1 MRRRENSNELIENR
15 ISPLAP
21 ALPIFN
27 NPPIINILQPLVA
40 PLSSFDFFESFS
52 SATWLKPSTH
62 NGAIVTPYNL
72 GRHNL
77 ETLYHQKGKEG
88 SLLSIFRQN
97 TKHFFDKNIP
107 FSIPLPYLVPKK
119 SERGK
124 SKVYDLCKWCN

>member
-1 MRRRENSNELIENR
+1 MTLRDCFWWQAAEAGKFKRWKQNFTFGSCLTYCLFQQPPNNKYPTPCRTIE
-15 ISPLAP
+15 
-21 ALPIFN
+21 FF
-27 NPPIINILQPLVA
+27 
-40 PLSSFDFFESFS
+40 FDFFESFS

-97 TKHFFDKNIP
+97 TKHFFDKNG
-107 FSIPLPYLVPKK
+107 SIVL
-119 SERGK
+119 
-124 SKVYDLCKWCN
+124 